1 MSRAMRASKVRLNL
15 LLRTKSEGKGWPAR
29 APRGSGPEG
38 DYLRVPFAYLMEPV
52 SAFSP
57 ASSK

>member
-1 MSRAMRASKVRLNL
+1 MRASKVRLNL

>member
-1 MSRAMRASKVRLNL
+1 MRASKVRLNL

-29 APRGSGPEG
+29 ARRGSGREG
-38 DYLRVPFAYLMEPV
+38 DYLRVPLAYLMEPV